1 MPMPMLGCVLLS
13 VLLFD
18 SGDGC
23 ARVTREERRDS
34 GTWVSDGKAGGRG
47 SGPMGGGLGG
57 GRSYLERWARE
68 AMPIIAGDDADAGME
83 DAEMEIGDGA

>member
-1 MPMPMLGCVLLS
+1 MLGCVLLS

-23 ARVTREERRDS
+23 ARVAREERRDS
-34 GTWVSDGKAGGRG
+34 GIWFSDGKAGGRG

-83 DAEMEIGDGA
+83 EADMEIGDGA